1 VLHKQVSW
9 DDAADAM
16 QNSFSRTLNITF
28 HEVPLADDEI
38 ERTEALMHE
47 KYANPEWTNRS

>member
-38 ERTEALMHE
+38 ERTETLMHE